1 VEGDDPFEAGFGLA
15 GVAADLSE
23 DPADVDDSLPPES
36 LEVDPV
42 PDPDSLPAPESPD
55 TADEDDSLGTEAEP
69 PPDRLSV
76 L

>member
-1 VEGDDPFEAGFGLA
+1 MEGDDPFEAGFGLA

-55 TADEDDSLGTEAEP
+55 TAD
-69 PPDRLSV
+69 
-76 L
+76 